1 MGFAGAVMYS
11 KQYVVPTPVHLLHMA
26 ANYYGIER
34 NDSLVDG
41 VRHLLTS
48 FLISEKYLGR

>member
-1 MGFAGAVMYS
+1 MYS
-11 KQYVVPTPVHLLHMA
+11 KQYVVPTPAHLLHMA